1 MDGKLLTFENKGA
14 SALEQLVGKPIG
26 KLVNVAARQH
36 GLSQRVAKLYLVL
49 AWRAPVGGA
58 QAELG
63 AARAVFSAALDLL
76 TKAPETTAQIKETL
90 DQTRNQWVF
99 YDAAL
104 TLKAGESAAPERCQ
118 CARVQRKPLA
128 RAGKSHLAFRARGRL
143 RDQPLMAVS
152 R

>member
-1 MDGKLLTFENKGA
+1 MEGKLLTLANKGA
-14 SALEQLVGKPIG
+14 RALEQLVGKPIG
-26 KLVNVAARQH
+26 KLVNLAGRPR
-36 GLSQRVAKLYLVL
+36 GLSQRVAKLYLAL

-76 TKAPETTAQIKETL
+76 SKAPETTARIKETL
-90 DQTRNQWVF
+90 DQARNQWVF

-118 CARVQRKPLA
+118 FVRVQRKHLA
-128 RAGKSHLAFRARGRL
+128 RDGKSHLALRARGRV
-143 RDQPLMAVS
+143 RAQPLMVAT